1 MRMFTY
7 GMGAVILLLIGLG
20 VGYFIWGM
28 RAADLVEQIARQRSE
43 YEYRLSEQR
52 ERAKQ
57 AEERARHEQE
67 TRKVLEEE
75 LNRLRPQK

>member
-7 GMGAVILLLIGLG
+7 GVGAVLSLLIGLG

-28 RAADLVEQIARQRSE
+28 RATDLAEQLARQRSE
-43 YEYRLSEQR
+43 YEYRLAEQTK
-52 ERAKQ
+52 RAKL
-57 AEERARHEQE
+57 AEDRARQEGE

-75 LNRLRPQK
+75 LNRLHPQK